1 MENTKRETFKKIQKE
16 FNLSYKDIAEMLGM
30 KYESVKNQLAP
41 SKKLPKWAVSM
52 VFVYDQLN
60 SK

>member
-1 MENTKRETFKKIQKE
+1 MTERETFKELQKE
-16 FNLSYKDIAEMLGM
+16 FNLSYKNIAHLLGM

-52 VFVYDQLN
+52 VFTYNKLKGV
-60 SK
+60 

>member
-1 MENTKRETFKKIQKE
+1 MYQTERETFKKLQKE

-52 VFVYDQLN
+52 VFVY
-60 SK
+60 SKFKS

>member
-1 MENTKRETFKKIQKE
+1 MTKEEERAEFKKLQKE
-16 FNLSYKDIAEMLGM
+16 FGLNNKAIALALGL

-52 VFVYDQLN
+52 VFIY
-60 SK
+60 SKF